1 MFSIV
6 HFGKLDSR
14 IFVIIPISKIAI
26 YMFSKNKK
34 KTEVEIEQ
42 HELLENAQHRIKQ
55 KKRLYVH
62 FVIFLIG
69 SVFLIFIN
77 KILNYWETYDWF
89 IWAITFW
96 GFLFA
101 IHLFN
106 VFVTQKFMG
115 KEWERQQREK
125 LVAKQ
130 KRRIAELQ
138 KEIETDFPISKVNKK
153 EIEP

>member
-1 MFSIV
+1 MF
-6 HFGKLDSR
+6 
-14 IFVIIPISKIAI
+14 A
-26 YMFSKNKK
+26 KNKNK
-34 KTEVEIEQ
+34 SEVELEQ
-42 HELLENAQHRIKQ
+42 HVLLENAQTRIKQ
-55 KKRLYVH
+55 KKRLYAH

-77 KILNYWETYDWF
+77 KILNYWATYDWF

-101 IHLFN
+101 IHVFN
-106 VFVTQKFMG
+106 VFITQKFMG
-115 KEWERQQREK
+115 AQWERNQREK

-130 KRRIAELQ
+130 KKRIAELQ
-138 KEIETDFPISKVNKK
+138 KEIETDFPLSKVNKK